1 MAAMSPEVSR
11 RQALSGYWRQVL
23 AGGVRPDLT
32 GSDPWKGIRVMIK
45 SASTSLI
52 LLGILAV
59 VAGIV
64 AIA

>member
-1 MAAMSPEVSR
+1 
-11 RQALSGYWRQVL
+11 
-23 AGGVRPDLT
+23 
-32 GSDPWKGIRVMIK
+32 MIK

-64 AIA
+64 AIARPGVTVLALVVMFSVF